1 MLDSGLTA
9 ELITPEL
16 RQHLGIKGSKG
27 KVAGLAAGGA
37 SAAGDLVSLSVRHS
51 LCFAYLHTGAQ
62 QLVQCL
68 CSTVGRTRLRVG
80 SRWSIKSRRPCDR
93 GQAGSLSVAM
103 P

>member
-37 SAAGDLVSLSVRHS
+37 SAAGDLVSLCMRQRLCCAYIWVHS
-51 LCFAYLHTGAQ
+51 SWYSACAAQ
-62 QLVQCL
+62 KGEQGLAAGGSSAAGDLVI
-68 CSTVGRTRLRVG
+68 VDRL
-80 SRWSIKSRRPCDR
+80 
-93 GQAGSLSVAM
+93 A
-103 P
+103 